1 MKSIDPFHLHR
12 FLPPWAM
19 ATNEAAQ
26 HINRIERELDA
37 KGQLPIQPP
46 KSQSGNGLNSDHGG
60 APPKHH
66 HLNAVVVGAVLLAG
80 IGLTFWVGEKLSP
93 RQKTQLSAG
102 TIGGAAGLLIGYG
115 IGRIKH

>member
-37 KGQLPIQPP
+37 KGKPPVQPP
-46 KSQSGNGLNSDHGG
+46 KSGSGKGDEAGKRPNHR
-60 APPKHH
+60 
-66 HLNAVVVGAVLLAG
+66 HLDAVLVGAVLLAG
-80 IGLTFWVGEKLSP
+80 IGLTFWVGEKLST
-93 RQKTQLSAG
+93 RQKTQLGAG

>member
-1 MKSIDPFHLHR
+1 
-12 FLPPWAM
+12 M
-19 ATNEAAQ
+19 ATNEAAK

-37 KGQLPIQPP
+37 KGQPSVQPP
-46 KSQSGNGLNSDHGG
+46 KSRSGNDRNGDHGG
-60 APPKHH
+60 EPPKHH
-66 HLNAVVVGAVLLAG
+66 HLDAVLVGAVLLAG

-115 IGRIKH
+115 VGRIKH

>member
-1 MKSIDPFHLHR
+1 
-12 FLPPWAM
+12 M

-37 KGQLPIQPP
+37 KGQPSVQPP
-46 KSQSGNGLNSDHGG
+46 KSRSGNDRNGDHGG
-60 APPKHH
+60 EPPKHH
-66 HLNAVVVGAVLLAG
+66 HLDAVLVGAVLLAG

-115 IGRIKH
+115 VGRIKH

>member
-1 MKSIDPFHLHR
+1 
-12 FLPPWAM
+12 M
-19 ATNEAAQ
+19 ATKEAAQ
-26 HINRIERELDA
+26 EIDRIERELHA
-37 KGQLPIQPP
+37 KGQPP
-46 KSQSGNGLNSDHGG
+46 VPPPRSRGGKGGNGDNGG
-60 APPKHH
+60 EPPKHH
-66 HLNAVVVGAVLLAG
+66 HLDAVIVGAVLLAG

>member
-1 MKSIDPFHLHR
+1 
-12 FLPPWAM
+12 M

-26 HINRIERELDA
+26 DINRIERELDA
-37 KGQLPIQPP
+37 KGQPSVQPP
-46 KSQSGNGLNSDHGG
+46 KSRSGNDRNGDHGG
-60 APPKHH
+60 EPPKHH
-66 HLNAVVVGAVLLAG
+66 HLDAVLVGAVLLAG

-115 IGRIKH
+115 VGRIKH